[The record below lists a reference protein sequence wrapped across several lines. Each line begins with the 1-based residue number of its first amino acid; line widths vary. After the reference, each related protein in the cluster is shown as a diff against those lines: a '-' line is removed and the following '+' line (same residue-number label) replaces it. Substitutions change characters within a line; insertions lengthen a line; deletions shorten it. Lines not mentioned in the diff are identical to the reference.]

1 MPLTSVRR
9 WPQPC
14 PHRRLGI
21 VEDETWKDGMRL
33 VCMDAVSNVI
43 LFERTSEERSAA
55 ASGT

>member
-1 MPLTSVRR
+1 MRR